1 MATESPSFQHEPA
14 GAVALAA
21 ECLPNV
27 DALVTED
34 DTPVDNFF
42 SAKQQRLLV
51 EPLYSSWAGPGDGR
65 PFLADANVGVFY
77 SVRQPPL
84 VPDAFLSL
92 DVQAPED
99 LWTRS
104 NRSYFT
110 WEYGKPPDVVI
121 EVVSNQKGAEAER
134 KLRDYARIGVPYYVI
149 LDPIN
154 QLQAGVLRVYRLHEG
169 VYHQTTEGWL
179 PVVGLGLM
187 LWQGG
192 YEGVLQTWLR
202 WCDRDGVVIPTGAE
216 RAAHERQRSEAA
228 EQRAATAI
236 QQVEQERQRAEQ
248 ERQRAERLAAQLRTL
263 GIEPQD
269 A

>member
-1 MATESPSFQHEPA
+1 MSAESPSFQHEPA

-34 DTPVDNFF
+34 DTPVDNLF

-77 SVRQPPL
+77 SVRQSPL
-84 VPDAFLSL
+84 VPDTFLSL

-149 LDPIN
+149 FDPIN

-179 PVVGLGLM
+179 PMVGLGLM
-187 LWQGG
+187 LWQGV
-192 YEGVLQTWLR
+192 YEGLLQTWLR

-216 RAAHERQRSEAA
+216 RAVHERQRSEEA
-228 EQRAATAI
+228 EQRVATAI
-236 QQVEQERQRAEQ
+236 QQAEQERQWAEQ
-248 ERQRAERLAAQLRTL
+248 EHQRAERLAAQLRTL

>member
-1 MATESPSFQHEPA
+1 MTLSASSSVEQMPEW
-14 GAVALAA
+14 VAILA
-21 ECLPNV
+21 EYLPQV
-27 DALVTED
+27 DDLVTED
-34 DTPVDNFF
+34 DTPVDNLF

-134 KLRDYARIGVPYYVI
+134 KLRDYAR
-149 LDPIN
+149 
-154 QLQAGVLRVYRLHEG
+154 
-169 VYHQTTEGWL
+169 
-179 PVVGLGLM
+179 
-187 LWQGG
+187 
-192 YEGVLQTWLR
+192 
-202 WCDRDGVVIPTGAE
+202 
-216 RAAHERQRSEAA
+216 
-228 EQRAATAI
+228 
-236 QQVEQERQRAEQ
+236 
-248 ERQRAERLAAQLRTL
+248 
-263 GIEPQD
+263 
-269 A
+269 

>member
-1 MATESPSFQHEPA
+1 MTSESPTPQHEPA
-14 GAVALAA
+14 EAVVLAA
-21 ECLPNV
+21 ECMPNI

-34 DTPVDNFF
+34 DTPVDNLF

-77 SVRQPPL
+77 AVRRPPL

-104 NRSYFT
+104 NRSYFV
-110 WEYGKPPDVVI
+110 WEYGKPPDVAI
-121 EVVSNQKGAEAER
+121 EVVSNQKGAEAEG
-134 KLRDYARIGVPYYVI
+134 KLRDYARIGVAYYVI
-149 LDPIN
+149 FDPIN
-154 QLQAGVLRVYRLHEG
+154 QLQAGLLRVYRLHEG
-169 VYHQTTEGWL
+169 IYQQATEGWL
-179 PVVGLGLM
+179 PMVGLGLI
-187 LWQGG
+187 LWQGV
-192 YEGVLQTWLR
+192 YEGLLQTWLR

-216 RAAHERQRSEAA
+216 RATQERQRA
-228 EQRAATAI
+228 
-236 QQVEQERQRAEQ
+236 EQERQRAEQ

-263 GIEPQD
+263 GLEPQG